1 MSRSATAGKSAELG
15 AAAHAPGA
23 SEPGL
28 VPRGGLGPVCG
39 CVGSIIRIEA
49 INIMIW
55 QHAGS
60 LLTSL
65 LVGLPS
71 WQDDREGRC
80 APVQK
85 LSQYNVALPLFVR
98 RNDGLVV

>member
-1 MSRSATAGKSAELG
+1 MSRDATAAHSAELG

-28 VPRGGLGPVCG
+28 VPRGGLRPALV
-39 CVGSIIRIEA
+39 VSD
-49 INIMIW
+49 
-55 QHAGS
+55 QSFGS

-65 LVGLPS
+65 SVGLPS

-80 APVQK
+80 ALVQK
-85 LSQYNVALPLFVR
+85 LSQYTVALPLFVR
-98 RNDGLVV
+98 MNDGLVV